1 MEPLATRLRPKT
13 LDEVLGQ
20 QSILHSHA
28 PFRKAME
35 QKQIGST
42 IFWGPPGCG
51 KTTLARLMAE
61 YSDRMFSQLSAVQD
75 GMPAFK
81 KKIKEAEDSRLLGG
95 MLLFIDEI
103 HRWNKSQQ
111 DALLPHV
118 ESGLIVLVG
127 ATTENPSF
135 SVNPA
140 LRSRCWV
147 IQLKALSEE
156 DLHVALRRG
165 AQELAM
171 EASDEILLQIAAHS
185 SGDARRALS
194 ILERIAPSVLDGVL
208 TQDVLNKAEMTK
220 DLLHDSKGDSHYSV
234 VSAFIKSM
242 RGSDPDSALYWM
254 ARMIEGGEDPLF
266 IARRM
271 VIFASEDIGNADL
284 RALPLA
290 VSAMQTIQLIGM
302 PEARIT
308 LGQACSYLASA
319 PKSNAAYSAIN
330 AALSFVRN
338 DGARPVPPNIAD
350 PPAGYKYPHD
360 YPYGFVEQNY
370 WPEGVPKIQF
380 YKPTDFGDEKV
391 IQKRLAWWKAKTKF

>member
-13 LDEVLGQ
+13 LDDVLGQ
-20 QSILHSHA
+20 QLILHSNA
-28 PFRKAME
+28 PFRKSME

-61 YSDRMFSQLSAVQD
+61 YSERMFAQLSAVQD

-95 MLLFIDEI
+95 MLLFVDEI

-147 IQLKALSEE
+147 IQLEALKDE
-156 DLHVALRRG
+156 DLLVALGRG
-165 AQELAM
+165 IEELNIQAT
-171 EASDEILLQIAAHS
+171 DEILLQIAAQS

-194 ILERIAPSVLDGVL
+194 ILERIAPSASDGVL
-208 TQDVLNKAEMTK
+208 TQEVLDAAALTK
-220 DLLHDSKGDSHYSV
+220 DLLHDAKGDSHYSV

-254 ARMIEGGEDPLF
+254 ARMLEGGEDPMF

-319 PKSNAAYSAIN
+319 PKSNASYSAIN
-330 AALSFVRN
+330 AALSFVRK
-338 DGARPVPPNIAD
+338 DGPRPVPSNIAD
-350 PPAGYKYPHD
+350 PPKGYKYPHD

-370 WPEGVPKIQF
+370 WPEGVPKRQF
-380 YKPTDFGDEKV
+380 YKPTSFGDEQV
-391 IQKRLAWWKAKTKF
+391 IQKRLAWWKSKTK

>member
-1 MEPLATRLRPKT
+1 MEPLATRLRPRT

-20 QSILHSHA
+20 EKILHERA
-28 PFRKAME
+28 PFRKSME

-61 YSDRMFSQLSAVQD
+61 YSARIFAQLSAVQD

-81 KKIKEAEDSRLLGG
+81 KKIKEAEGSRLLGG
-95 MLLFIDEI
+95 MLLFVDEI

-140 LRSRCWV
+140 LRSRCW
-147 IQLKALSEE
+147 IIKLEALNDD
-156 DLHVALRRG
+156 DLLLALRRG
-165 AQELAM
+165 VEELKIHAQ
-171 EASDEILLQIAAHS
+171 DEVLIQIAAQS

-194 ILERIAPSVLDGVL
+194 ILERIAPSVVDGNL
-208 TQDVLNKAEMTK
+208 TQEILEQADLSK
-220 DLLHDSKGDSHYSV
+220 DLLHDAKGESHYSV

-254 ARMIEGGEDPLF
+254 ARMIEGGEDALF

-308 LGQACSYLASA
+308 LGQACVYLACA
-319 PKSNAAYSAIN
+319 PKSNATYSAVN
-330 AALSFVRN
+330 AALSFVRT
-338 DGARPVPPNIAD
+338 DGSRPVPANIAD
-350 PPAGYKYPHD
+350 PPKGYRYPHD
-360 YPYGFVEQNY
+360 YAYGFVEQNY
-370 WPEGVPKIQF
+370 WPEDIPKRSF
-380 YKPTDFGDEKV
+380 YKPTTYGDEKV
-391 IQKRLAWWKAKTKF
+391 IGQRLAWWKSKTKS

>member
-1 MEPLATRLRPKT
+1 MEPLATRLRPKN

-20 QSILHSHA
+20 QSILHSNA
-28 PFRKAME
+28 PFRKAVE

-61 YSDRMFSQLSAVQD
+61 YSERMFAQLSAVQD

-81 KKIKEAEDSRLLGG
+81 RKIKEAEDSRLLGG
-95 MLLFIDEI
+95 MLLFVDEI

-147 IQLKALSEE
+147 IQLEALKDE
-156 DLHVALRRG
+156 DLLIALKRG
-165 AQELAM
+165 VEELAIQ
-171 EASDEILLQIAAHS
+171 ASDEILLQIAAQS

-194 ILERIAPSVLDGVL
+194 ILERIAPSVADGVL
-208 TQDVLNKAEMTK
+208 TQEVLDSAALTK
-220 DLLHDSKGDSHYSV
+220 DLLHDAKGDSHYSV

-254 ARMIEGGEDPLF
+254 ARMIEGGEDPMF

-330 AALSFVRN
+330 AALSFVRK

-350 PPAGYKYPHD
+350 PPKGYKYPHD

-370 WPEGVPKIQF
+370 WPEGVPKKHF
-380 YKPTDFGDEKV
+380 YKPSAFGDEQM
-391 IQKRLAWWKAKTKF
+391 IQKRLAWWKAKTKT